1 MNTLYYYIP
10 TGTAIHTNKGTA
22 TATDSAREHRHSLMS
37 RRDIYRMFK
46 NPLDRSAVVSYEKPC
61 R

>member
-10 TGTAIHTNKGTA
+10 TGTAILTNKGTA
-22 TATDSAREHRHSLMS
+22 TATDSAREHSLMS
-37 RRDIYRMFK
+37 RRDIYRVFK